1 MWQRILAAALAA
13 SAEPN
18 ADTSYLEGLIKTGEF
33 FLSRLLPQING
44 LRLEIEAGAETLM
57 AMTADQF

>member
-1 MWQRILAAALAA
+1 
-13 SAEPN
+13 
-18 ADTSYLEGLIKTGEF
+18 
-33 FLSRLLPQING
+33 LPQING